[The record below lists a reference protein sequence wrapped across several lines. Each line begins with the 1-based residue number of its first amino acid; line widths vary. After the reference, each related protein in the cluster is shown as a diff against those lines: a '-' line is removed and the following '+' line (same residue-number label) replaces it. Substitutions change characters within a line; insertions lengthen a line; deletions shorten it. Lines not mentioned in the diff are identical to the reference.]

1 MNFLKQ
7 VDGQWIENVEKLEEI
22 ARFSELMPEKSQV
35 RKNIDFVKA
44 ALKSRD
50 FSTIGIERMIYQLKM
65 CSLMVL
71 YQKSRIKVGDGF
83 FKRLKRAIDEFIT
96 DLERVNQQEKRKSDL
111 INKLINSFKNYL
123 NAFIIISYRDPRYAQ
138 NNR

>member
-7 VDGQWIENVEKLEEI
+7 IDGQWIENVEKLEEI
-22 ARFSELMPEKSQV
+22 GDFNGPMPEKSQV

-50 FSTIGIERMIYQLKM
+50 YSATGIERMIYQLKM

-71 YQKSRIKVGDGF
+71 YQKRRINVSPVF
-83 FKRLKRAIDEFIT
+83 FDRLKSAIKEFID
-96 DLERVNQQEKRKSDL
+96 DLKEVNQQKKHKSDL

-123 NAFIIISYRDPRYAQ
+123 NAFIIISYREPRYAQ